1 MRLAALLLSVT
12 PSFAFADTIIARITP
27 TDVTVFT
34 QGAKVT
40 RKGKIELPAGLH
52 DIVIPDLRPNAGG
65 TQTPEVAIKGA
76 TLISETWENNNQT
89 PLPEPNTSAYLSAKA
104 DLTAAENA
112 VTALN
117 DQITTTLLE
126 KSAAATKIEFLKS
139 LASSERLPEGIDSL
153 RDLSRMISQETLSA
167 QTTIQ
172 QAEIT
177 ARKLDEDRP
186 DLIKAVVAAQR
197 MVDALLPPSN
207 AFARLVLTV
216 SVPEAITSDLELSY
230 VINEAAWQPVYDLR
244 LSTGDTPTLAVER
257 GALIS
262 QQSGERWDNVNLTLS
277 TIAPREHPEPWE
289 ISVRKLQISEPV
301 VLERSALRAT
311 SQADFKSTS
320 EPVLAAPIILE
331 EAQSPF
337 ADLSGTDV
345 QYNFDFPVSVDSTQA
360 FNRIALETL
369 NFEAEIEARAIPLNN
384 QTAFRMVSFTND
396 SGERMLPAQANLYVD
411 DRLIAETQF
420 DQIVPGAETEIG
432 FGPIHGLR
440 LSRTILDRNE
450 GDRGIISRSNQ
461 NTQTVRI
468 DVENLTDRAWPVTL
482 IDRVPF
488 TEQEDLNIDWS
499 TTPRPDATNYK
510 DQRGILRWDLDVAA
524 GSTQSV
530 TLDTTI
536 TWPEGMELR

>member
-216 SVPEAITSDLELSY
+216 SVPEAVTSDLELSY

-277 TIAPREHPEPWE
+277 TIAPRAHPEPWE

-331 EAQSPF
+331 EAQSAF

-468 DVENLTDRAWPVTL
+468 DVENLTDQAWPVTL

-510 DQRGILRWDLDVAA
+510 DQRGILQWDLDVAA

>member
-216 SVPEAITSDLELSY
+216 SVPEAVTSDLELSY

-301 VLERSALRAT
+301 VLERSAVRAT

-331 EAQSPF
+331 EAQSAF

-468 DVENLTDRAWPVTL
+468 DVENLTDQAWPVTL

-510 DQRGILRWDLDVAA
+510 DQRGILQWDLDVAA